1 MIEKYINKEIT
12 RTDIENW
19 ILTHS
24 LENEYAKPYSGEP
37 FKINGETTLQL
48 VDKVQ
53 PPKDADLD
61 NSININTNRPK
72 L

>member
-12 RTDIENW
+12 RSDMENW

-24 LENEYAKPYSGEP
+24 LENEYAKPYSGES
-37 FKINGETTLQL
+37 FKINGQTTLQL
-48 VDKVQ
+48 IDKIEA
-53 PPKDADLD
+53 PKDDD
-61 NSININTNRPK
+61 FENSIRRNNIRPK